1 MNQKPLVKL
10 LMEKFE
16 RCNRDTEDPSNSR
29 PVKIPKQ
36 DAPKGLQT
44 RKATLEKFANK
55 GYTAFCPGLSTL
67 HKPVQSKPPMA
78 VKPSSDDK
86 TEKDPNSRHL
96 NPVAQ
101 RFGVQLQP
109 TNRGND
115 EKAGCSKFSI
125 KTSDPSKEDPKPSN
139 PKPAWN
145 KFVTPPDNEKNPL
158 GRKPNLNFASQENE
172 AKPEF
177 SKVAAVKEKLR
188 SATQENEPKP
198 PVSKPPVAQ
207 KPSLNSEISQNE
219 DTSNKTGFLQR
230 QSGPRTNIHAHQEA
244 KEMGEVSNS
253 AAEAQGSSFP
263 KIALKPTGHGYGS
276 PKGPPKTV
284 AENTEE
290 TGMSAAK
297 NIFLN
302 KITQEESGSSHKFLK
317 TNSALAAGRPSGES
331 QANEERRSGIP
342 RRKILPPV
350 FKLGQPPQK
359 PSRPPTVH
367 LEKFQKS
374 SQKNNPKSKG
384 LKQKAPSSAA
394 LAPPIPPSHTAVPP
408 PPPAFHPSLQVPAAP
423 SLPPRNIKTSS
434 ETINVENEENYDD
447 VEFVSQGHGNTQRGQ
462 ESDGEMYEDINDIRS
477 SRGKEKKQDKEDK
490 KRMDQEKK
498 EQKEKEKKELELR
511 KKFKLTGPIEVLHQ
525 ARACADYRGG
535 RNELTV
541 KQGDK
546 IEIIRLTNNPEG
558 KWLGRIKGCYG
569 YIKTT
574 MVEID
579 YDSLKRKKKP
589 STRAAV
595 KHTESDQETYDD
607 VGEQDATSSQ
617 SGDQRGGEN
626 VFQPPPSDQ
635 DIYDGIDDEDA
646 IARSVS
652 QDEDKN
658 GIWPWGILKRL
669 KAKDGK
675 KKSVR
680 EKTAKVNEAEENEN
694 LFTSSSTKQ
703 SGKDY
708 GDSVYDDVDS
718 SDFPAPPPDSSSS
731 KSGSFGKPKSD
742 GKDAQK
748 LKKMEK
754 EEKEFRKK
762 FKFDGEIKV
771 LYSTTTVQ
779 NLSQKRWGYKDL
791 QIKPGESLDII
802 ESTDDTK
809 VLCRNEEGKYGYV
822 LRSNLVQNDGEIY
835 DDIGDDCIYDN
846 DSDAECS

>member
-1 MNQKPLVKL
+1 
-10 LMEKFE
+10 MEKFE
-16 RCNRDTEDPSNSR
+16 RCNRDTEDPSNSQPTKTPR
-29 PVKIPKQ
+29 Q
-36 DAPKGLQT
+36 DIPKGLQT
-44 RKATLEKFANK
+44 RKTALEKFTNK
-55 GYTAFCPGLSTL
+55 GYTAFSPGPSTL
-67 HKPVQSKPPMA
+67 HKPVQPKPPLA
-78 VKPSSDDK
+78 AKPSSDDK
-86 TEKDPNSRHL
+86 TEKDPNSAHS

-115 EKAGCSKFSI
+115 EKAGCTKFSI
-125 KTSDPSKEDPKPSN
+125 KTCDPSKEDPKPLN

-145 KFVTPPDNEKNPL
+145 KFLTPPDKEKNPM
-158 GRKPNLNFASQENE
+158 GPKPNLNFASQENE
-172 AKPEF
+172 TKPEF
-177 SKVAAVKEKLR
+177 LKVAAVKEKLR
-188 SATQENEPKP
+188 SATQEYEPKP
-198 PVSKPPVAQ
+198 TVSKPPLAQ
-207 KPSLNSEISQNE
+207 KPSLNNEVSQNE
-219 DTSNKTGFLQR
+219 DTSNKSGFLQR
-230 QSGPRTNIHAHQEA
+230 QYGPRTNLHAHQEA
-244 KEMGEVSNS
+244 KEMGENSNS
-253 AAEAQGSSFP
+253 AAETPGSNFP
-263 KIALKPTGHGYGS
+263 KIALKPTGHRS
-276 PKGPPKTV
+276 SLLKGTPKTV

-290 TGMSAAK
+290 KGRSASK
-297 NIFLN
+297 NTFLN
-302 KITQEESGSSHKFLK
+302 KITQEEPGSSHKFHK
-317 TNSALAAGRPSGES
+317 MTMALAAERPSGEAQEDEDRTS
-331 QANEERRSGIP
+331 KRP
-342 RRKILPPV
+342 KRKVLPPV
-350 FKLGQPPQK
+350 FKLGRPPQK

-367 LEKFQKS
+367 LGKFQK
-374 SQKNNPKSKG
+374 SQKNNPKNEG
-384 LKQKAPSSAA
+384 LKQKTPSSAA
-394 LAPPIPPSHTAVPP
+394 LAPPVPPSHTAVPP

-423 SLPPRNIKTSS
+423 SLPPRNIKPSS
-434 ETINVENEENYDD
+434 ETINLENEESYDD

-477 SRGKEKKQDKEDK
+477 SRGKEKKRDKEEK
-490 KRMDQEKK
+490 RRMDQEKK
-498 EQKEKEKKELELR
+498 EQKEKEKKEHELR

-525 ARACADYRGG
+525 ARACVDHKGG
-535 RNELTV
+535 KNELTV

-546 IEIIRLTNNPEG
+546 IEIIRLTDNPEG
-558 KWLGRIKGCYG
+558 KWLGRIKGFYG

-579 YDSLKRKKKP
+579 YDSLKRKQKP
-589 STRAAV
+589 STRAVV
-595 KHTESDQETYDD
+595 KHAESDQEMYDD
-607 VGEQDATSSQ
+607 VGEQDSTSSQ
-617 SGDQRGGEN
+617 IGDQGGGGN
-626 VFQPPPSDQ
+626 MFPPPPSDQ

-669 KAKDGK
+669 KVKDGK

-680 EKTAKVNEAEENEN
+680 EKTAKVNETEENEN
-694 LFTSSSTKQ
+694 LFMPSSTKQ

-708 GDSVYDDVDS
+708 GDNVYDDVDS
-718 SDFPAPPPDSSSS
+718 SDFPSPPSASSSS

-742 GKDAQK
+742 EKGAQK

-771 LYSTTTVQ
+771 LYSTTTIQ
-779 NLSQKRWGYKDL
+779 DLSQKRWGYKDL